1 MIPSGWFL
9 QDAGVVT
16 LIIHR
21 YSVPSVD
28 SFKGSI
34 AEDSLDLEMAKDDEE
49 KQLLRDARA
58 SKIWRT
64 LRIASKSKFK
74 LFDKIEDGS
83 DLGVLFEP
91 EVDESQATMESIDA
105 GAPEED
111 PASIGSEQVV
121 SSDSLLEIRP

>member
-1 MIPSGWFL
+1 ML
-9 QDAGVVT
+9 
-16 LIIHR
+16 R

-28 SFKGSI
+28 SFKESI
-34 AEDSLDLEMAKDDEE
+34 AEDNLDIEMAKNDEE
-49 KQLLRDARA
+49 KRLLTDARA

-74 LFDKIEDGS
+74 LFDKIDDGS

-91 EVDESQATMESIDA
+91 ELDGSQATMEGIDA